1 MPSEIYDFL
10 SSCVAPFLVYLRE
23 VWTNHATVKGV
34 YWQTHAYLNICIIS
48 MDGWECEEIHLIT
61 FNQFAFHA
69 HCITSTFPWMQSTNA
84 HALSLYV
91 ADVGKTHWTQQ
102 YWGIVV

>member
-1 MPSEIYDFL
+1 
-10 SSCVAPFLVYLRE
+10 
-23 VWTNHATVKGV
+23 
-34 YWQTHAYLNICIIS
+34 

-91 ADVGKTHWTQQ
+91 ADVGKTH
-102 YWGIVV
+102 